1 MNLNNIHKSKNNVL
15 AGVAAGI
22 AEHQGINPFNVRALF
37 AIAAILTGGIALLVY
52 TVFAFMMAP
61 PSE

>member
-22 AEHQGINPFNVRALF
+22 AEHQNTSPFNVRAVF
-37 AIAAILTGGIALLVY
+37 AVATILTGGIVLLIY
-52 TVFAFMMAP
+52 TLFAFMMAP
-61 PSE
+61 PSK